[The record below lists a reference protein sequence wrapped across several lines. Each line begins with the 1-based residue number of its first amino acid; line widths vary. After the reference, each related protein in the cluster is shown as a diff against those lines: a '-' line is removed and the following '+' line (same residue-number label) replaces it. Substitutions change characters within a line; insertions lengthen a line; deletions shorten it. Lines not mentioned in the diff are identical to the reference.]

1 MNTKNKTEII
11 KLIYKD
17 YKKWLRVIMA
27 YGILKE
33 DAQDIFSSMI
43 EKTYKKINEGVDI
56 SYDNSYNYWYIFKV
70 LKGTYI
76 DFLRT
81 KRKTLRIQRDK
92 KGDYF
97 LIHNEKTLAN
107 FRKNLIAS
115 KYIDLISLSKKAGQ
129 ILTDLEKTNNNLYKI
144 KRHIKIYNDIDKQD
158 ISIQDYANQNKLSY
172 YKCYNSYTKTK
183 NLLKEKLCEL
193 EIN

>member
-1 MNTKNKTEII
+1 M
-11 KLIYKD
+11 D
-17 YKKWLRVIMA
+17 YKKWLRVITA
-27 YGILKE
+27 YGIVKE

-43 EKTYKKINEGVDI
+43 EKTYKKIDEGADI
-56 SYDNSYNYWYIFKV
+56 SYGNSYNYWYIFKV

-76 DFLRT
+76 DFLRK

-97 LIHNEKTLAN
+97 LIHNKKTLAN

-115 KYIDLISLSKKAGQ
+115 KHIDFISLSKKAEQ
-129 ILTDLEKTNNNLYKI
+129 ILNDLEQTNNNLYKI
-144 KRHIKIYNDIDKQD
+144 KRHIKIYRDIDKQD
-158 ISIQDYANQNKLSY
+158 ISIQDYASQNKLSY
-172 YKCYNSYTKTK
+172 YKCYNSYTNTK